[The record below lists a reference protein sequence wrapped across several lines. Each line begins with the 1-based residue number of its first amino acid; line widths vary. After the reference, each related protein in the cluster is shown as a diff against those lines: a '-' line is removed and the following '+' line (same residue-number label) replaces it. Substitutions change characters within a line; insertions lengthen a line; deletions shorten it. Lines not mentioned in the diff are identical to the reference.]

1 MELQVTERVRSESEE
16 ERGEERG
23 SVPTA
28 VFRERERECVC
39 VCVCVCVCGCGCGC
53 VYVLCARYEERPLL
67 FLVLLHD
74 HGIVFV
80 LRV

>member
-1 MELQVTERVRSESEE
+1 MLTCESMRTSLSCACWCVFFISRRVF
-16 ERGEERG
+16 
-23 SVPTA
+23 
-28 VFRERERECVC
+28 FRERERERERERVC
-39 VCVCVCVCGCGCGC
+39 VCVC